1 MPTIVQAGCSTNKK
15 NAKKKAL
22 HKLVENLMFVG
33 YIGYGFKETDFI
45 RKLPKRRKESS
56 DE

>member
-1 MPTIVQAGCSTNKK
+1 MPTIVQAGFSTSKK

-22 HKLVENLMFVG
+22 HKLIENLMFVG
-33 YIGYGFKETDFI
+33 YIGYGFKDIDFI

-56 DE
+56 